1 MNINGPSLIIARPL
15 PEDIT
20 PQAPVPGGGYLPSWA
35 SDNPVLDELADLQ
48 NGRFTV
54 QSAITD
60 MNAMREDLLCE
71 LDALA
76 NHQRLPPQQREAIK
90 NRMDQQLTLVIEQT
104 VRRLQNLPRTENVV
118 KQDISAAIA
127 QFVDLAA
134 NLTAS
139 LNAMRSGSGSGGGKI
154 A

>member
-20 PQAPVPGGGYLPSWA
+20 PQAPVPGGGYLSPL
-35 SDNPVLDELADLQ
+35 DPGDPVLNELADLQ
-48 NGRFTV
+48 NGRFTL

-60 MNAMREDLLCE
+60 MNAMREGLLCE

-104 VRRLQNLPRTENVV
+104 VRRLEKLSCTENVV

-127 QFVDLAA
+127 QFVDVASDLA
-134 NLTAS
+134 AS